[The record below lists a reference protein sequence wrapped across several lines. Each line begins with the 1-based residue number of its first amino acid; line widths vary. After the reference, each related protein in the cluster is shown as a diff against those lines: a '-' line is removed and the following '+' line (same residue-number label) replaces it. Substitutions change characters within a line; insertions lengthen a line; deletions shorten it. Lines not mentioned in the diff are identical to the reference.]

1 MPNSYIKKLADEGK
15 GSIEELEKKW
25 DKAKT
30 LAADEG
36 HEEEYDYITG
46 IFKKMIG
53 ESFTDEEGE
62 KLAWSLFM
70 ESMNKVPYK
79 VNQILKGLQ
88 KRGFN
93 MRSPKTGNMA
103 GETVWTFVHS
113 QTNDQLDISWFPD
126 DDSMKYT
133 YSGINKRGHGWM
145 DVSDLQKTLN
155 RVIKQEMMIE
165 EGEPTQ
171 SVTTGHVALHSTPTS
186 IVRKRPNK
194 MCDCGSEHYK
204 MVTDSTSN
212 PVWQCGSCGITS
224 ARQVRT
230 TPQKKRFRDLM
241 NGLMPME
248 EAKEQYQIYHKS
260 FSNAMDA
267 VSKYIEKRG
276 YSYDDD
282 EWFRVVS
289 NGPKKPSEGK
299 TNRYKLPLTK
309 NDKET
314 KKEAVFQ
321 VYGMKDK
328 YELNLYIS

>member
-1 MPNSYIKKLADEGK
+1 MPNAYIKKLADEGK
-15 GSIEELEKKW
+15 GTVADLEKKW
-25 DKAKT
+25 DKAKA

-36 HEEEYDYITG
+36 HKEEYDYITG

-62 KLAWSLFM
+62 KMAWNFFLEAAMKAPF
-70 ESMNKVPYK
+70 K

-93 MRSPKTGNMA
+93 MRSPKPGSMA
-103 GETVWTFVHS
+103 GEVVWTSVHS
-113 QTNDQLDISWFPD
+113 QTNDQLDIHWYPD
-126 DDSMKYT
+126 DDSIKYS
-133 YSGINKRGHGWM
+133 YSGISKSGHGWT
-145 DVSDLQKTLN
+145 DVDDFQKTID

-186 IVRKRPNK
+186 IVRKRPFK
-194 MCDCGSEHYK
+194 MCECGSEHYK
-204 MVTDSTSN
+204 MVTDSKAD
-212 PVWQCGSCGITS
+212 PVWECGCCGAVSERKTRMT
-224 ARQVRT
+224 AG
-230 TPQKKRFRDLM
+230 KRKFQDLM
-241 NGLMPME
+241 KGLYPME